1 MHTHSS
7 LVWGAVEGRI
17 MPGGQKFV
25 AGMQSAG
32 FTDPAGLK
40 VPAGHSVHSSQVPP
54 KLYVPGGH
62 SWQDLFTA
70 PSPYPGRQAHVSG
83 LMKSEPGSC
92 GIPKGPWPLGQAWV
106 LTPHWTGSIAPAGP
120 VRPKPQGVQG
130 SRPSKP
136 VPYVPAGH
144 K

>member
-1 MHTHSS
+1 
-7 LVWGAVEGRI
+7 

-25 AGMQSAG
+25 VVMQSAT
-32 FTDPAGLK
+32 FVDPAGLK
-40 VPAGHSVHSSQVPP
+40 VLTGHGRHSSQVNPA
-54 KLYVPGGH
+54 LYVPGGH

-83 LMKSEPGSC
+83 LIRFEPMFCAS
-92 GIPKGPWPLGQAWV
+92 PKGPWPFGQAWV
-106 LTPHWTGSIAPAGP
+106 LTVHWAGSAAPAGP

-130 SRPSKP
+130 SRPLLP

>member
-1 MHTHSS
+1 
-7 LVWGAVEGRI
+7 

-25 AGMQSAG
+25 EKMHSAA
-32 FTDPAGLK
+32 FVDPAALK
-40 VPAGHSVHSSQVPP
+40 VPAGHGVHSSQVSPA
-54 KLYVPGGH
+54 LHVPGGH

-70 PSPYPGRQAHVSG
+70 PPPYPGRQAHASG
-83 LMKSEPGSC
+83 LIRSEPRSC
-92 GIPKGPWPLGQAWV
+92 GSPKGPWPLGQAWV
-106 LTPHWTGSIAPAGP
+106 TSPQSAGSVAPAGP